1 MCASLLKVSKE
12 ETLQPQG
19 SLFFLGGVFFVQV
32 SNENETVGICSLKS
46 SSDASDRESSIGK
59 YFNSL

>member
-12 ETLQPQG
+12 KTPQPQG

-32 SNENETVGICSLKS
+32 SNIPTVSFSLKS